1 MAASVT
7 PPTAA
12 DRDAM
17 LERLR
22 QQLFVYGDAL
32 QPLPECAQL
41 VLRTLM
47 KWQRADVAAAVR
59 ACKKPPKQPNKQL
72 EALLD
77 AHPEVRSQF
86 DAVENAE
93 KLQQRVDDAAEQDDE
108 EVDDWRGSSSG
119 GGPSG
124 SNNSADARRIER
136 MRFADE
142 RTAAMSAADY
152 EVFAKARGNL
162 GRGEKAKA
170 FVALTTSNVLAD
182 MALTGTGKAQKR
194 VFKLLT
200 KLWADKM
207 AEIVDDANRD
217 AHGGELKV
225 PDKPIALAHYEVA
238 CEKVMPSG
246 GGMKRPREE

>member
-1 MAASVT
+1 MAACRRGGRR
-7 PPTAA
+7 A
-12 DRDAM
+12 
-17 LERLR
+17 RL
-22 QQLFVYGDAL
+22 QEA
-32 QPLPECAQL
+32 
-41 VLRTLM
+41 
-47 KWQRADVAAAVR
+47 
-59 ACKKPPKQPNKQL
+59 PKQPNKQL

-93 KLQQRVDDAAEQDDE
+93 KLQQRVDDAAEQDGE
-108 EVDDWRGSSSG
+108 EVDDCEAAAAEAERKQY
-119 GGPSG
+119 
-124 SNNSADARRIER
+124 SADARRIER

-225 PDKPIALAHYEVA
+225 PDKPIALVHYEVA